1 MHLTTRLVAAGIT
14 GMLVA
19 GAAQL
24 PARATPAPATPTPV
38 TAATAT
44 STRGAAGYP
53 ATSGHDRT
61 GRLEK
66 HRVDAVRTPVLRW
79 YRCYSNAECA
89 TVRVPL
95 DYDTPHGASTE
106 IAVLRLR
113 ARNPKARIGSLFVN
127 PGGPGGLGTELAYA
141 APYFLGDEVLDRFDV
156 VGFDPR
162 GIGYSANVKCF
173 RSARDQ
179 SAAFAGLVPAFPY
192 GSTQEAAYLRS
203 ARAVGRGC
211 SSTGRPLTGA
221 MSTAEAARDME
232 LLRRAVGDPK
242 LSYLGFSYGTA
253 LGQYYAGMFPD
264 RVRAMV
270 VDGVIDPVN
279 WVGSNA
285 TRDMTQDERL
295 GSAAGAYRALI
306 EILRRCD
313 TAGEAYCPFA
323 AGDPVRS
330 FEAIAAR
337 LRTGPVVVKDPLLG
351 DLTVTYTD
359 FVATVLSALYG
370 PYAGDSVASIA
381 ADVRTVL
388 SGATAARRTAGRS
401 LARRLAQARQSPG
414 GRDFPYDNGYE
425 TFSGVSCT
433 DGVHPTGAAWPSLAA
448 TADRRAPYFGR
459 AWSWNTA
466 QCARDVWT
474 VRDEDAYRGPF
485 NRRTAAPV
493 LVVGSYWDP
502 ATSYRQAVAAARLLP
517 NSRLLSSDNWGHT
530 AYGSSACVTRATDAY
545 LLRGTLPAVGTVC
558 VGDVQPFTQPLLAR
572 TARDPRASRAPQSM
586 RELAARV
593 APAPGAPKQLPPVAA
608 RIPATVHPGAAR

>member
-1 MHLTTRLVAAGIT
+1 MQLTTRLVAAVIT
-14 GMLVA
+14 GVLVA
-19 GAAQL
+19 AAAQL
-24 PARATPAPATPTPV
+24 PARATAAQAGPAPAGQVP
-38 TAATAT
+38 ATAT
-44 STRGAAGYP
+44 RGTAGYP
-53 ATSGHDRT
+53 ATTGHDRT
-61 GRLEK
+61 GKPEK
-66 HRVDAVRTPVLRW
+66 DRVDAVRTPTLRW

-95 DYDTPHGASTE
+95 DYDAAHGAATE

-113 ARNPKARIGSLFVN
+113 ARNQKARIGSLFVN

-141 APYFLGDEVLDRFDV
+141 APYFLGDAVLDRFDV

-173 RSARDQ
+173 RSARAQ

-192 GSTQEAAYLRS
+192 GNSQEAAYLRS

-253 LGQYYAGMFPD
+253 LGQYYAAMFPD

-270 VDGVIDPVN
+270 VDGVINPVD
-279 WVGSNA
+279 WVGSTE
-285 TRDMTQDERL
+285 TRNLTQDDRL
-295 GSAAGAYRALI
+295 GSAAGAYRALT

-313 TAGEAYCPFA
+313 QAGEAYCPFA

-330 FEAIAAR
+330 FDAIAAR
-337 LRTGPVVVKDPLLG
+337 LRTGPLVVKDPLLG
-351 DLTVTYTD
+351 DVTVSYTD

-370 PYAGDSVASIA
+370 PYAGDSVAAVA
-381 ADVRTVL
+381 ADFRAAM
-388 SGATAARRTAGRS
+388 SGAPAGRRTAGRS
-401 LARRLAQARQSPG
+401 VARRVAEARRSTG

-433 DGVHPTGAAWPSLAA
+433 DGVHPTDAAWPSLAA
-448 TADRRAPYFGR
+448 AADRRAPYFGR

-466 QCARDVWT
+466 QCARNVWT

-493 LVVGSYWDP
+493 LVVGSHWDP
-502 ATSYRQAVAAARLLP
+502 ATNYRQAVAAARLLP

-530 AYGSSACVTRATDAY
+530 AYGSSACVTRAIDAY

-593 APAPGAPKQLPPVAA
+593 APAPGAPKQLPPVAV
-608 RIPATVHPGAAR
+608 RIPATVHTGATR

>member
-1 MHLTTRLVAAGIT
+1 MQLTTRLVTAVIT
-14 GMLVA
+14 GVLIA
-19 GAAQL
+19 ATAQL
-24 PARATPAPATPTPV
+24 PARATPAPATPPSEGAV
-38 TAATAT
+38 PATAT
-44 STRGAAGYP
+44 RGTAGYS
-53 ATSGHDRT
+53 ATAGHDKT
-61 GRLEK
+61 GTLEK
-66 HRVDAVRTPVLRW
+66 HRVDTVRTPVLRW

-95 DYDTPHGASTE
+95 DYDAPHGASTE

-113 ARNPKARIGSLFVN
+113 ARNHKARIGSLFVN

-141 APYFLGDEVLDRFDV
+141 APYFLGDEVLDRYDV

-192 GSTQEAAYLRS
+192 GASQEAAYLRS

-242 LSYLGFSYGTA
+242 LNYLGFSYGTA

-270 VDGVIDPVN
+270 VDGVINPVD
-279 WVGSNA
+279 WVGSAA
-285 TRDMTQDERL
+285 TRDMTQDDRL
-295 GSAAGAYRALI
+295 GSAAGAHRALI

-313 TAGEAYCPFA
+313 KAGKTHCPFA
-323 AGDPVRS
+323 DGDPVRS

-370 PYAGDSVASIA
+370 PYAGDSVAAVA
-381 ADVRTVL
+381 ADVRTMI
-388 SGATAARRTAGRS
+388 SGAPAARRTAGRS
-401 LARRLAQARQSPG
+401 LARRLAQARQSAG

-433 DGVHPTGAAWPSLAA
+433 DGVHPTDAAWPSLAA
-448 TADRRAPYFGR
+448 AADRRAPHFGR

-466 QCARDVWT
+466 QCARNMWT

-493 LVVGSYWDP
+493 LIVGSHWDP
-502 ATSYRQAVAAARLLP
+502 ATNYRQAVAVARLLP

-530 AYGSSACVTRATDAY
+530 AYGSSACVTRAIDAY

-558 VGDVQPFTQPLLAR
+558 VGDVQPFAQPLLAR
-572 TARDPRASRAPQSM
+572 SARDPRASRAPQSM
-586 RELAARV
+586 RELAGRV
-593 APAPGAPKQLPPVAA
+593 APAPGAPKQLPPVAV
-608 RIPATVHPGAAR
+608 RIPTTIHSGAGS

>member
-1 MHLTTRLVAAGIT
+1 MQLTTRLVAAVIT
-14 GMLVA
+14 GVLVA
-19 GAAQL
+19 AAVQL
-24 PARATPAPATPTPV
+24 PARATPAPAPAGPVPT
-38 TAATAT
+38 TA
-44 STRGAAGYP
+44 TRGAAGYS
-53 ATSGHDRT
+53 ATAGHDRT
-61 GRLEK
+61 GKLEK
-66 HRVDAVRTPVLRW
+66 HRVDAVRTPALRW

-95 DYDTPHGASTE
+95 DYDAPHGAGTE

-179 SAAFAGLVPAFPY
+179 SAAFAGLLPAFPY
-192 GSTQEAAYLRS
+192 GSSQEAAYLRS
-203 ARAVGRGC
+203 TRAVGRGC

-270 VDGVIDPVN
+270 VDGVINPVD
-279 WVGSNA
+279 WVGSTA
-285 TRDMTQDERL
+285 TRNMTQDDRL

-306 EILRRCD
+306 EILRRCGK
-313 TAGEAYCPFA
+313 AGKTHCPFA
-323 AGDPVRS
+323 GGDPVRS

-337 LRTGPVVVKDPLLG
+337 LRTGPVVIKDPLLG

-370 PYAGDSVASIA
+370 SYAGDSVATVA
-381 ADVRTVL
+381 ADFRTVL
-388 SGATAARRTAGRS
+388 SGAPAARRTAGRS
-401 LARRLAQARQSPG
+401 LARRAAEARQSAG

-433 DGVHPTGAAWPSLAA
+433 DGVHPTDAGWPSLAA
-448 TADRRAPYFGR
+448 AADRRTPYFGR

-466 QCARDVWT
+466 QCARNVWT

-502 ATSYRQAVAAARLLP
+502 ATNYRQAVAASRLLP

-530 AYGSSACVTRATDAY
+530 AYGSSACVTRAVDAY
-545 LLRGTLPAVGTVC
+545 LLRGTLPAAGTVC

-593 APAPGAPKQLPPVAA
+593 APAPGAPKQLPPVAV
-608 RIPATVHPGAAR
+608 RIPATVHTGTTR